1 VPTATRDEFV
11 TDASAAIRMVFG
23 LAPGLRSS
31 ITALGSIAPGQ
42 FPLECVSALQK
53 YVRLGEIDSVEADS
67 ALNDILS
74 LPISFVETSRLARE
88 ALRTA
93 LESGLSACDAAYVV
107 VARAA
112 NARLITAD
120 RDLAAAYEHAELIA

>member
-1 VPTATRDEFV
+1 VPTEIRDELV

-31 ITALGSIAPGQ
+31 ISATGSLAPGH
-42 FPLECVSALQK
+42 FPLECASTLQK
-53 YVRLGEIDSVEADS
+53 YVRVGEIDLAEADS
-67 ALNDILS
+67 ALDDILS
-74 LPISFVETSRLARE
+74 LPISYVETSRLAPE
-88 ALRTA
+88 AFRTA
-93 LESGLSACDAAYVV
+93 LELGLSAYDAAYVV

-120 RDLAAAYEHAELIA
+120 RDLAEAYERSELIA

>member
-1 VPTATRDEFV
+1 VPTEIRDELV

-31 ITALGSIAPGQ
+31 ISATGSLAPGH

-53 YVRLGEIDSVEADS
+53 YVRVGEIDLAEADS
-67 ALNDILS
+67 ALDDILS
-74 LPISFVETSRLARE
+74 LPISYVETSRLAPE

-93 LESGLSACDAAYVV
+93 LELGLSAYDAAYVV